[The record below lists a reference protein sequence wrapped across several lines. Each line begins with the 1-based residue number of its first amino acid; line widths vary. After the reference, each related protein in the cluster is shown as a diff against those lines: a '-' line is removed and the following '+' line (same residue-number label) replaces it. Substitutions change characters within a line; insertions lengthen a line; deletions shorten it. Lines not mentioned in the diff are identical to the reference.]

1 MLGTYVLRKG
11 FKMKEIVLNAT
22 QHVLPLNSQIQ
33 MLKLLNLFDAHLIDE
48 RSKTLDDA
56 VITVDTSK
64 VNTKIAGFYPITFMT
79 VYQEQEFKTD
89 ATLVISNSSSAQS
102 KLSNLS
108 NSESESNPSKQS
120 NKPKDKKSELDS
132 KKIRNWIIAAL
143 VLTLA
148 LIFGISSCQSHQQE
162 QANDAAQTS
171 KIDRLNKNQSKNK
184 RQINSLRNQVG
195 ALKAAQKQ
203 YQQDRNQAELQRKV
217 DEIKDTNAN
226 LKSNSDP
233 QVQQAVDHLNQV
245 ADQIKSNP
253 NQDLSNLNSRINNL
267 MQNQQEQQNLLSK
280 VSNQIKQWLQ
290 NIFA

>member
-1 MLGTYVLRKG
+1 M
-11 FKMKEIVLNAT
+11 
-22 QHVLPLNSQIQ
+22 
-33 MLKLLNLFDAHLIDE
+33 
-48 RSKTLDDA
+48 
-56 VITVDTSK
+56 
-64 VNTKIAGFYPITFMT
+64 
-79 VYQEQEFKTD
+79 
-89 ATLVISNSSSAQS
+89 
-102 KLSNLS
+102 
-108 NSESESNPSKQS
+108 
-120 NKPKDKKSELDS
+120 
-132 KKIRNWIIAAL
+132 
-143 VLTLA
+143 TLA

-290 NIFA
+290 NICA